1 MLDYRIKTLIAV
13 VEKGTLLKAA
23 DSLGLTQSAVSQHI
37 KALEYIYGVPLF
49 EHRGRK
55 LSLTGAGNMVLEA
68 AKQVRNISAG
78 LEKGLQNMLGS
89 KKRYTIGAT
98 LTIGEYILPSYIGK
112 YRQINPQLEL
122 VIRIENT
129 REILRL
135 LDEGTIDLA
144 MVEGPFPKDKY
155 YSELFIKDEMVFIG
169 TDAYIPPGC
178 SAAGLK
184 ELSGAR
190 LILRELGSGTRY
202 YWEEYLKEH
211 SVHLPEET
219 VIMEVGSLSAIKSLV
234 EAGYGCSV
242 MSRTAIE
249 KELILGSIKTCPL
262 AFGPLIRELYFV
274 YSSSSPAAF
283 IDSFKQFVKLNDC

>member
-1 MLDYRIKTLIAV
+1 M
-13 VEKGTLLKAA
+13 
-23 DSLGLTQSAVSQHI
+23 
-37 KALEYIYGVPLF
+37 
-49 EHRGRK
+49 
-55 LSLTGAGNMVLEA
+55 TGAGNMVLEA

-178 SAAGLK
+178 STAGLK
-184 ELSGAR
+184 ELSSAR

-211 SVHLPEET
+211 CVHLPEET

-249 KELILGSIKTCPL
+249 KETDFRFNQDLPAGLRSSYQGAVFCIQQQLSCSI
-262 AFGPLIRELYFV
+262 Y
-274 YSSSSPAAF
+274 
-283 IDSFKQFVKLNDC
+283 